1 MGQNALDSGAY
12 IPPAGMTTE
21 EVGANMAAAYAISYV
36 LSSVGIILL
45 IRDLPRIFGFD
56 AVADAKRAE
65 ADFCGGATHPVPGAP
80 GALSMG
86 FYSYDLRA

>member
-12 IPPAGMTTE
+12 IPPAGMTIE

-45 IRDLPRIFGFD
+45 IRYLPRIFD

-65 ADFCGGATHPVPGAP
+65 ADFSGGATHPVPGAP
-80 GALSMG
+80 AALTMG